1 MSADS
6 IMWLSFW
13 VVIICALF
21 IDIVVMGK
29 AVAELTLKKV
39 FKMVS
44 VWVALALLFGA
55 AIFLVLGKQKGLEY
69 LTGYVVEYSLSIDN
83 MFVFIV
89 IFSYFAIPKK
99 YQLKVLLFGVLGAII
114 LRFIFIFV
122 GITLLNAFSW
132 TIYIFGVILLFTGLK
147 MLKGGD
153 KENSLENNFFIKFL
167 KKRFRFTDS
176 IESGDFFVRKN
187 GLLYITPIFA
197 AIFVVEATDLIF
209 AVDSIPAVLSITQD
223 TFIVYTSNIFA
234 VLGLRSLYFLLA
246 QLADKFKM
254 LKYGV
259 AVILFFVGIK
269 MLISH
274 YYHINAGVSLGII
287 VAILLITIFI
297 SIRHEKK

>member
-1 MSADS
+1 
-6 IMWLSFW
+6 
-13 VVIICALF
+13 
-21 IDIVVMGK
+21 
-29 AVAELTLKKV
+29 
-39 FKMVS
+39 
-44 VWVALALLFGA
+44 FGA

-147 MLKGGD
+147 MLKSGD